1 MHKDKSLRIINN
13 KRDIETKKSISKDKL
28 LRIINNKRDRK
39 TKKSIHKTMRNS
51 FFKSKR
57 KKNKNKT
64 PQTSEKGLFQSKIK
78 EIIKLLYDTK
88 IKRDR

>member
-1 MHKDKSLRIINN
+1 
-13 KRDIETKKSISKDKL
+13 
-28 LRIINNKRDRK
+28 
-39 TKKSIHKTMRNS
+39 MRNS
-51 FFKSKR
+51 FFKLKR
-57 KKNKNKT
+57 KKNKKKT